1 MSDTKKILITGS
13 AVTEQGLGPSVGKKR
28 RTSRKQQGG
37 ADAKGEPNNVP
48 PPPLLITPTPVP
60 VPAAAP
66 APAPAPAAAAIPPP
80 QQANIPPALRGGA
93 KTKVVLEPPK
103 KTAAKLV
110 ASKSKTRKAK
120 KIRVSLTGLGKRIT
134 RHKKIQKEAR
144 SYSIEDIKKTLVAA
158 KLIKPDSKAPESIL
172 RQIYADYQT
181 LKNKA
186 L

>member
-1 MSDTKKILITGS
+1 MSDIKQISITGG
-13 AVTEQGLGPSVGKKR
+13 AVTEQGLGPTVGKKR
-28 RTSRKQQGG
+28 RTSRKQHGG
-37 ADAKGEPNNVP
+37 AEGNNVP
-48 PPPLLITPTPVP
+48 PPVAN
-60 VPAAAP
+60 VPAVVTP
-66 APAPAPAAAAIPPP
+66 APVVAPPALAPPAPTATIPSP

-144 SYSIEDIKKTLVAA
+144 SHSIEEIKKILVAA
-158 KLIKPDSKAPESIL
+158 KLIKPESKAPESIL

>member
-1 MSDTKKILITGS
+1 MSDTKQIQITGS

-37 ADAKGEPNNVP
+37 AEGKAEGNNVP
-48 PPPLLITPTPVP
+48 PVANSPPPLV
-60 VPAAAP
+60 AS
-66 APAPAPAAAAIPPP
+66 APAPAAAPAVAAPIPPP

-144 SYSIEDIKKTLVAA
+144 SHSIEEIKKILVAA
-158 KLIKPDSKAPESIL
+158 KLIKPESKAPESIL

>member
-1 MSDTKKILITGS
+1 MSDTTKKIQITGG
-13 AVTEQGLGPSVGKKR
+13 AVTEPTVGKKR

-37 ADAKGEPNNVP
+37 AEGNNVP
-48 PPPLLITPTPVP
+48 PPPLIV
-60 VPAAAP
+60 ASAP
-66 APAPAPAAAAIPPP
+66 APAPVVAPMPAAAATPAPH
-80 QQANIPPALRGGA
+80 QNNIPPQLRGGA

-110 ASKSKTRKAK
+110 ASKLKTRKAK

-144 SYSIEDIKKTLVAA
+144 SHSIEEIKKTLVAA
-158 KLIKPDSKAPESIL
+158 KLIKPESKAPESIL

>member
-13 AVTEQGLGPSVGKKR
+13 AVTEQGLGPNVGKKR

-37 ADAKGEPNNVP
+37 AEGNNVP
-48 PPPLLITPTPVP
+48 PVANAPPLLVVP
-60 VPAAAP
+60 PAAP
-66 APAPAPAAAAIPPP
+66 APAPAPALAAAIPPP

-158 KLIKPDSKAPESIL
+158 KLIKPESKAPESIL

>member
-13 AVTEQGLGPSVGKKR
+13 AVTEQGLGPNVGKKR

-37 ADAKGEPNNVP
+37 AEGNNVP
-48 PPPLLITPTPVP
+48 PVANAPPLLVVP
-60 VPAAAP
+60 PAAP
-66 APAPAPAAAAIPPP
+66 APAPAPAVAAAIPPP

-158 KLIKPDSKAPESIL
+158 KLIKPESKAPESIL